1 MRYRNIN
8 QAVPELLRLV
18 LDQGRTVTPRG
29 DTTLEVGPIQFT
41 LERPQER
48 CLVLNHRNNN
58 VFAAIVESM
67 WVISGRND
75 TATILPYLPRANDF
89 SDDGE
94 TWRGGY
100 GPRLRNWSG
109 HDQIDAVRSILT
121 GNPDSRRAV
130 AVIFDPA
137 QDHVES
143 RDIPCNNWLHF
154 IQRDGKLNVHVAV
167 RSNDIIWGLSG
178 INAFEWGFL
187 LELMAHWLDLE
198 VGTLTF
204 STTSAHIYE
213 RHWDRAKEIAQAP
226 RHDID
231 PYAGS
236 HSVQTVAFGTAWEDL
251 DAVLDEWWNLEK
263 QIRTGEVERARLDAF
278 PDPLLRSYLCMLRV
292 FWAAKRDPQQDLS
305 DLLAPLAGTDLGLA
319 TVEYLRRSVRTD
331 YLAAIVASDSD
342 PKASGDGPAG
352 DYHDHL
358 RAALKRLHASKTAVY
373 GDSWKRR
380 GEVLGVMANIARKVD
395 RLNIISQEMGKARGT
410 ADENILDTAIDLYIY
425 VVKYAT
431 FLADAGEFHPAVDI
445 TASTWSDGTE
455 GFDAVLDSLAEG
467 GGAILD
473 ERSSNA
479 LVQASFARLEA
490 ATLTPSSDVD
500 KVQAMLGLIQD
511 ARAVIDSITQRS
523 SAAVDAQGY

>member
-8 QAVPELLRLV
+8 QAVPELLRSV
-18 LDQGRTVTPRG
+18 LDQGRTVTPRE

-100 GPRLRNWSG
+100 GPRLRDWSG
-109 HDQIDAVRSILT
+109 HDQIDAVRKILT
-121 GNPDSRRAV
+121 ENRDSRRAV

-154 IQRDGKLNVHVAV
+154 IHRDGKLNVHVAV

-213 RHWDRAKEIAQAP
+213 RHWNRAKEIAQAP

-251 DAVLDEWWNLEK
+251 DTVLDEWWSLEE
-263 QIRTGEVERARLDAF
+263 QIRTGEVDTACLDAF
-278 PDPLLRSYLCMLRV
+278 PDPLFRAYLCMLRV
-292 FWAAKRDPQQDLS
+292 FWAAKRDPQHDLS
-305 DLLAPLAGTDLGLA
+305 DLLAPLTGTDLGLA
-319 TVEYLRRSVRTD
+319 TVEYLRRAVRTD
-331 YLAAIVASDSD
+331 YVAVIVGSKSD
-342 PKASGDGPAG
+342 PEAIGDGPG
-352 DYHDHL
+352 EDYDASL
-358 RAALKRLHASKTAVY
+358 RAALKRLHAAKTAVY

-380 GEVLGVMANIARKVD
+380 GEVFGVMANIARKVD
-395 RLNIISQEMGKARGT
+395 RLNVIYQEKGTARGT

-431 FLADAGEFHPAVDI
+431 FLADADEYRPAVDI

-455 GFDAVLDSLAEG
+455 GFDAVLDSLPEDD
-467 GGAILD
+467 GAILA
-473 ERSSNA
+473 ERRANA
-479 LVQASFARLEA
+479 RVQASFARLES
-490 ATLTPSSDVD
+490 ATLTPSPDED
-500 KVQAMLGLIQD
+500 KVQEMLDLIQD
-511 ARAVIDSITQRS
+511 ARAIIDSITLRNT
-523 SAAVDAQGY
+523 AAVEAQGY